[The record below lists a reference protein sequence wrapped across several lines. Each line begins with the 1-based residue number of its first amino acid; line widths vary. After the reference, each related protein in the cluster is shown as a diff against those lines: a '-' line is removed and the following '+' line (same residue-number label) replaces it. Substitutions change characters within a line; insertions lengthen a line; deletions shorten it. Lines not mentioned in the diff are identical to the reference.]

1 MVFLLQAVF
10 GAFLVGTEQA
20 VILAAVSL
28 LQVIVSLGVVLLLR
42 WAVSSLA
49 FVLFVQTFAKTEAGA
64 GSLLESFV
72 VPLVVAVEVVQF

>member
-1 MVFLLQAVF
+1 MTAVVFLLQAVF

-20 VILAAVSL
+20 VILAA
-28 LQVIVSLGVVLLLR
+28 VSLGVVLLLR

>member
-1 MVFLLQAVF
+1 VVFLLQAVF

-20 VILAAVSL
+20 VILAA
-28 LQVIVSLGVVLLLR
+28 VSLGVVLLLR